1 MKGKFLFV
9 ILELLLI
16 LALVLAACGPAAAPE
31 GDPPS
36 LANAPEEPDAV
47 QAAPGDVAYSITEPY
62 RDYPDIDTLFSSY
75 STNEE
80 RLAACQ
86 IPEEILPNMTTEALV
101 ETIFL
106 HPLRWTLYWNTNWT
120 EGKVMLDWMES
131 SFNAVP
137 ELYSRADGIAVLEG
151 WTQEK
156 EAQYEAEESY
166 EQYIDLR
173 IGQALLAEMQTRADW
188 EAEHPAPEEPDAVQA
203 PPEAGAYSITE
214 PYRDYPDIDTLVASF
229 STNEERL
236 AACQIP
242 EEILSNMTTEALV
255 ETIFLHPLRRTNYW
269 NTNWTE
275 GKVMLDWME
284 SSFNAVLELYS
295 RADGIAVLEGWTQ
308 EKEAQ
313 YEAEESYEQYVDLRI
328 GQALLAE
335 MQTRADW
342 EAEHPT
348 PAEPDVPAAPTEAGA
363 YSVTKPYV
371 YPVPDGTEPWAG
383 SLDLLQMVEFYRIP
397 EEVLPDMTTEAL
409 FQTVLDYPLLRS
421 AAEDGGR
428 GFIWLQESCAA
439 LPAFLAR
446 PDAAAVLADYQNT
459 DEFRYGLTI
468 KRNLV
473 FFCLAELE

>member
-31 GDPPS
+31 GDQPS

-47 QAAPGDVAYSITEPY
+47 QAAPEAGAYSITEPY

-173 IGQALLAEMQTRADW
+173 IGQALLAVVELVVAQGGHVIT
-188 EAEHPAPEEPDAVQA
+188 HGPQGPELRGVGGVDGLEEGTHGEVTSVQDDRR
-203 PPEAGAYSITE
+203 PPL
-214 PYRDYPDIDTLVASF
+214 RLR
-229 STNEERL
+229 RL
-236 AACQIP
+236 A
-242 EEILSNMTTEALV
+242 
-255 ETIFLHPLRRTNYW
+255 
-269 NTNWTE
+269 
-275 GKVMLDWME
+275 
-284 SSFNAVLELYS
+284 
-295 RADGIAVLEGWTQ
+295 
-308 EKEAQ
+308 
-313 YEAEESYEQYVDLRI
+313 
-328 GQALLAE
+328 LL
-335 MQTRADW
+335 
-342 EAEHPT
+342 
-348 PAEPDVPAAPTEAGA
+348 
-363 YSVTKPYV
+363 
-371 YPVPDGTEPWAG
+371 
-383 SLDLLQMVEFYRIP
+383 F
-397 EEVLPDMTTEAL
+397 
-409 FQTVLDYPLLRS
+409 
-421 AAEDGGR
+421 
-428 GFIWLQESCAA
+428 
-439 LPAFLAR
+439 
-446 PDAAAVLADYQNT
+446 
-459 DEFRYGLTI
+459 
-468 KRNLV
+468 
-473 FFCLAELE
+473 

>member
-166 EQYIDLR
+166 EQYVDLR

-203 PPEAGAYSITE
+203 TPGDAYSITE

-229 STNEERL
+229 STTEERL

-242 EEILSNMTTEALV
+242 EEILSNMTTE
-255 ETIFLHPLRRTNYW
+255 
-269 NTNWTE
+269 
-275 GKVMLDWME
+275 
-284 SSFNAVLELYS
+284 
-295 RADGIAVLEGWTQ
+295 
-308 EKEAQ
+308 
-313 YEAEESYEQYVDLRI
+313 
-328 GQALLAE
+328 
-335 MQTRADW
+335 
-342 EAEHPT
+342 
-348 PAEPDVPAAPTEAGA
+348 
-363 YSVTKPYV
+363 
-371 YPVPDGTEPWAG
+371 
-383 SLDLLQMVEFYRIP
+383 
-397 EEVLPDMTTEAL
+397 
-409 FQTVLDYPLLRS
+409 
-421 AAEDGGR
+421 
-428 GFIWLQESCAA
+428 
-439 LPAFLAR
+439 
-446 PDAAAVLADYQNT
+446 
-459 DEFRYGLTI
+459 
-468 KRNLV
+468 
-473 FFCLAELE
+473 CL

>member
-1 MKGKFLFV
+1 MLHHATGKRQAPAFCF
-9 ILELLLI
+9 LLLI

-31 GDPPS
+31 GDQPS

-86 IPEEILPNMTTEALV
+86 IPEEILSNMTTEALV

-131 SFNAVP
+131 SFNAVL

-173 IGQALLAEMQTRADW
+173 IGQALLTEMESQA
-188 EAEHPAPEEPDAVQA
+188 AGEPDAVQA
-203 PPEAGAYSITE
+203 TPGDAYSITE

-295 RADGIAVLEGWTQ
+295 RADGIAVLESWTQ

-313 YEAEESYEQYVDLRI
+313 YEAEESYAQYVDLRI

-348 PAEPDVPAAPTEAGA
+348 PAEPDAPAASTDTGA
-363 YSVTKPYV
+363 YSVTEPYV

-397 EEVLPDMTTEAL
+397 EEALTDRTTEAL
-409 FQTVLDYPLLRS
+409 FQTVLAYPLLRS

>member
-47 QAAPGDVAYSITEPY
+47 QAAPEAGAYSITEPY

-173 IGQALLAEMQTRADW
+173 IGQALLAEMQIRAAGFFVRTLSTASSMHPFVPPINTASGGGRCVSASGARPSTSVRFQAQNRSRFWAINSQASGAHSTANTCPRSARRASSTDTLPV
-188 EAEHPAPEEPDAVQA
+188 PAPTSHTVSSAR
-203 PPEAGAYSITE
+203 T
-214 PYRDYPDIDTLVASF
+214 ASF
-229 STNEERL
+229 PSIAARTSCLVMGTLPRINWSSAIPGAKVSRGAASASRTER
-236 AACQIP
+236 
-242 EEILSNMTTEALV
+242 
-255 ETIFLHPLRRTNYW
+255 
-269 NTNWTE
+269 
-275 GKVMLDWME
+275 G
-284 SSFNAVLELYS
+284 
-295 RADGIAVLEGWTQ
+295 
-308 EKEAQ
+308 
-313 YEAEESYEQYVDLRI
+313 
-328 GQALLAE
+328 
-335 MQTRADW
+335 
-342 EAEHPT
+342 
-348 PAEPDVPAAPTEAGA
+348 
-363 YSVTKPYV
+363 
-371 YPVPDGTEPWAG
+371 
-383 SLDLLQMVEFYRIP
+383 
-397 EEVLPDMTTEAL
+397 
-409 FQTVLDYPLLRS
+409 
-421 AAEDGGR
+421 
-428 GFIWLQESCAA
+428 
-439 LPAFLAR
+439 
-446 PDAAAVLADYQNT
+446 
-459 DEFRYGLTI
+459 
-468 KRNLV
+468 
-473 FFCLAELE
+473 

>member
-173 IGQALLAEMQTRADW
+173 IGQALLTEMESQA
-188 EAEHPAPEEPDAVQA
+188 AGEPDAVQA
-203 PPEAGAYSITE
+203 TPGDAYSITE
-214 PYRDYPDIDTLVASF
+214 PYRGYPDIDTLVASF

-242 EEILSNMTTEALV
+242 EEILPNMTTEALV
-255 ETIFLHPLRRTNYW
+255 ETIFLHPLRWTLYW

-284 SSFNAVLELYS
+284 SSFNAVPELYS

-313 YEAEESYEQYVDLRI
+313 YEAEERYAQYVDLRI

-363 YSVTKPYV
+363 YSVTEPYV

-428 GFIWLQESCAA
+428 GFVWLQESCAA

-459 DEFRYGLTI
+459 DEFRYGLTL